1 MQGRSSPRS
10 PTSPQQSAARKANQQ
25 SSALRRPSMVHPQH
39 EMLALQQQQ
48 ALFAAAQGI
57 SPLSIFPQMVNNN
70 NKLTTATLDTK
81 LAQSEYKAGE
91 CLASDPQSV
100 FLSSYGF
107 ENHFQGSVEQLG
119 TQRVSLFDPSSDAC
133 WNWLRIDEDGRE
145 GRCI

>member
-48 ALFAAAQGI
+48 ALFAAAQGLANVSFSNSASI

-81 LAQSEYKAGE
+81 LAQSEYKVTNPVVMQNFHIN
-91 CLASDPQSV
+91 C
-100 FLSSYGF
+100 
-107 ENHFQGSVEQLG
+107 
-119 TQRVSLFDPSSDAC
+119 
-133 WNWLRIDEDGRE
+133 
-145 GRCI
+145 